1 MVDTIEASVHLL
13 QCWIIHIVE
22 FVIYILRN
30 FDPCSCFLIF
40 LWHRYDNFCFFR
52 DFYAYLSILS
62 FFFFRTGYIIILIE
76 IPVYISTYF
85 RIIYLSQFL
94 ESSCQYLWLFCHRLV
109 RFWFFEYYGYSQVYI
124 YMLGVMD
131 IHIFK
136 TVLFEI
142 FTDIAFETLIC
153 YNSVL
158 ILAFSRDIW
167 SIY

>member
-76 IPVYISTYF
+76 IPVYISTYI

-109 RFWFFEYYGYSQVYI
+109 CFWFFEYYGCSQVYI
-124 YMLGVMD
+124 CWGLW
-131 IHIFK
+131 IFISLRQSYSK
-136 TVLFEI
+136 FLRISLLRHWFVIILF
-142 FTDIAFETLIC
+142 
-153 YNSVL
+153 
-158 ILAFSRDIW
+158 
-167 SIY
+167 